1 MDGTQRHGGDG
12 SSRRTPAGDVILRGP
27 SGDGAPGR
35 RHAPG
40 GGARTGNALRAVA
53 IVLGI
58 VAFAAA
64 LVTGVALV
72 GGGPAPT
79 AQAGPGVTSST
90 QPGAPRST
98 PTAPDSRSIQPYPGS
113 SRSSQPGRNIGP
125 ETNGAGGIS
134 QARARV
140 AAFVAAL
147 NRNDFRQADRF
158 LCASMSGLFTASSLE
173 GVAPGSLGVG
183 GVSLRG
189 NTGTAVVTFRPSGG
203 GEQERAV
210 FGLVVEHRAWMV
222 CDPE

>member
-12 SSRRTPAGDVILRGP
+12 AARRTPAGDVILRGP
-27 SGDGAPGR
+27 SGDGAHGQGR
-35 RHAPG
+35 APG
-40 GGARTGNALRAVA
+40 GSARTGNALRAVA
-53 IVLGI
+53 VVLGV

-72 GGGPAPT
+72 GGGPTPT
-79 AQAGPGVTSST
+79 AQAGPGAGSS
-90 QPGAPRST
+90 APSPMST
-98 PTAPDSRSIQPYPGS
+98 PAPTGSRPIRPFPGPS
-113 SRSSQPGRNIGP
+113 QRSEPGRNTGP

-147 NRNDFRQADRF
+147 NRNDFQQADRF
-158 LCASMSGLFTASSLE
+158 LCTSMTGLFTASSLE

-183 GVSLRG
+183 GVSLQG
-189 NTGTAVVTFRPSGG
+189 NTGTAVVTFRPSKG

-210 FGLVVEHRAWMV
+210 FGLVVVHRAWMV